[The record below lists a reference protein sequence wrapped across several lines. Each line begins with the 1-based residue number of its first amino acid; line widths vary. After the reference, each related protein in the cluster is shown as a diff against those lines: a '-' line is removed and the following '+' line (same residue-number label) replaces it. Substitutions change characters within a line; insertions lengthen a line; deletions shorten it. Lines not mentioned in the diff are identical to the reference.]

1 MTLIKLSEIEK
12 KYSDGTGEVCALKKV
27 SISIDSGDFIAVTG
41 PSGSGKSTLLTI
53 LGVLNPPSC
62 GKLYIDKIDVY
73 SLSGDRQADFRQTY
87 IGFVF
92 QDLYLI
98 PYLTALENVMLPL
111 TISLY
116 PRKEQKEMAKEVLQK
131 VGLGDKFHRRLPGKL
146 SGGEKSRVAIARAL
160 VNNPKIILADEP
172 TGSLDSE
179 TGNEIM
185 NLFQSL
191 NDDGITVIIVT
202 HNNENKKYAKRNFE
216 VKDGRL
222 KVYQLWD

>member
-1 MTLIKLSEIEK
+1 MSLIKLSEIEK
-12 KYSDGTGEVCALKKV
+12 KYSDGTGEVCALKQV

-73 SLSGDRQADFRQTY
+73 SLSGDRQADFRHTY

-92 QDLYLI
+92 QDLHLI

-111 TISLY
+111 TISLF
-116 PRKEQKEMAKEVLQK
+116 PKKEQKIMAKDVLQR
-131 VGLGDKFHRRLPGKL
+131 VGLGDKFHRLPGKL

-172 TGSLDSE
+172 TGSLDSV
-179 TGNEIM
+179 TGNGIM

-191 NDDGITVIIVT
+191 NDDGITIILVT
-202 HNNENKKYAKRNFE
+202 HDNENKKYVKRNFE
-216 VKDGRL
+216 VQDGQL
-222 KVYQLWD
+222 KVYK